1 MRQNL
6 CPTVLLVSVLAVTSF
21 LFLCCG
27 GLIAE
32 EGSSKVS
39 FFFPSDPEFVVLEY
53 HYGYSSGIPP
63 LRVSGDGTVRAYK
76 RWASY
81 SAAPT
86 LEERVLIPAGTHTAQ
101 LSFDEINELIRR
113 LLDTGLLAFDEDLVQ
128 AQLREVR
135 RIEREE
141 TGIGHTTGDAGV
153 HAIYLRLQEIRFSP
167 DAEPV
172 KDYELRVLW
181 RERDLDLDR
190 AVELY
195 PEITELGRFHD
206 AITILRGIYTDTIQ
220 STASE

>member
-1 MRQNL
+1 M
-6 CPTVLLVSVLAVTSF
+6 
-21 LFLCCG
+21 
-27 GLIAE
+27 
-32 EGSSKVS
+32 S

-101 LSFDEINELIRR
+101 LSFDEINDLIRR

-128 AQLREVR
+128 AQLREAR

-206 AITILRGIYTDTIQ
+206 AITILRGIYNDTIQ

>member
-1 MRQNL
+1 MRHNL
-6 CPTVLLVSVLAVTSF
+6 RQTAVVVLALSLAGLVSDGRLS
-21 LFLCCG
+21 
-27 GLIAE
+27 AE
-32 EGSSKVS
+32 EGSSELS
-39 FFFPSDPEFVVLEY
+39 FFFPSDPEFIVIQY
-53 HYGYSSGIPP
+53 HYGYYDGTPP
-63 LRVSGDGTVRAYK
+63 LRVTGDGTVRAYK

-86 LEERVLIPAGTHTAQ
+86 LEERVLIPAGTHTSQ
-101 LSFDEINELIRR
+101 LSFDEINDLIRR

-128 AQLREVR
+128 AQLREAR

-153 HAIYLRLQEIRFSP
+153 HEICLRLQEIRLSP

-172 KDYELRVLW
+172 KDFELRVHW

-195 PEITELGRFHD
+195 PEIANLGQLLD
-206 AITILRGIYTDTIQ
+206 AVSLLRDLHRETIE
-220 STASE
+220 SWSAE

>member
-6 CPTVLLVSVLAVTSF
+6 CTTVLLVSVLAVTSF

-27 GLIAE
+27 GLFAE

-101 LSFDEINELIRR
+101 LSFDEINDLIRR

-128 AQLREVR
+128 AQLREAR

-195 PEITELGRFHD
+195 PEIANLGQLLD
-206 AITILRGIYTDTIQ
+206 AVSLLRDLHRETIE
-220 STASE
+220 SWSAE

>member
-1 MRQNL
+1 MKDRQVNL
-6 CPTVLLVSVLAVTSF
+6 TALVLALAMAVPLSCGVLLAD
-21 LFLCCG
+21 
-27 GLIAE
+27 
-32 EGSSKVS
+32 EGSSDVS
-39 FFFPSDPEFVVLEY
+39 FFFTSDPEFIVIEY
-53 HYGYSSGIPP
+53 HYRYNDGIPL
-63 LRVSGDGTVRAYK
+63 LRVSSDGAVRAYK

-113 LLDTGLLAFDEDLVQ
+113 LLDTGLLAFEEDLVQ
-128 AQLREVR
+128 AQLREAR

-172 KDYELRVLW
+172 TDYELRVLW

-195 PEITELGRFHD
+195 PEITELRRFHD
-206 AITILRGIYTDTIQ
+206 AITILRGIYNDTIQ
-220 STASE
+220 SAASQ